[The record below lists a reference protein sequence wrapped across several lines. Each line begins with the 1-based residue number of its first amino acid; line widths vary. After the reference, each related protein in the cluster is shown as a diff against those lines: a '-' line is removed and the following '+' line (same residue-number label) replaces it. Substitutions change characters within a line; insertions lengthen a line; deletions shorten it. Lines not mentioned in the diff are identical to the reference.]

1 MGTKYSDEECR
12 ALDRKFE
19 HPDETVVCPRCGKTL
34 QYTESQWSSAVR
46 CETKGCLHD
55 AIRGI

>member
-1 MGTKYSDEECR
+1 MATEYNEAECR

-19 HPDETVVCPRCGKTL
+19 HPEETVVCPRCGGNL
-34 QYTESQWSSAVR
+34 EYTANNGSCMVK
-46 CETKGCLHD
+46 CETNGCLCD